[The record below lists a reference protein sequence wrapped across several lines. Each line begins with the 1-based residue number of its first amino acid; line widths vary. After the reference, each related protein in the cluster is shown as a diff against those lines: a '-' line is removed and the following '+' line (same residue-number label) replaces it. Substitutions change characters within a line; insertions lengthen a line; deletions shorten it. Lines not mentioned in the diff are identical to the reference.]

1 MSRAE
6 VDEGRRNDMNRR
18 QSLCVGCSGEVV
30 ISGFCCRPSSR
41 VDVCVCGAESC
52 WMSKKIDVIWGESA
66 WGGCF
71 IASGA
76 SRWCTIGSK
85 YDPHRPS
92 WIPIHTFATIQS
104 SWMIAMY
111 AYLPITA
118 YSTCSELLAWF
129 FCNLWCPIFVCD
141 RCCVLTRY
149 SIVLM
154 FCSIS
159 KCFLIIQ

>member
-129 FCNLWCPIFVCD
+129 FFFVIYGVRFLYVIDVVCWPD
-141 RCCVLTRY
+141 IQL
-149 SIVLM
+149 
-154 FCSIS
+154 CS
-159 KCFLIIQ
+159 CFAPYLNVF